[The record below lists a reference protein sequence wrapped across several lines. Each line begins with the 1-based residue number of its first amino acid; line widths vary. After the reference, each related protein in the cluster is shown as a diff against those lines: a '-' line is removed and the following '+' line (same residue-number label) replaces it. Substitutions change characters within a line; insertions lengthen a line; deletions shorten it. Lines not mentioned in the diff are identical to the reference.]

1 VTQPLV
7 AVTGPSRKGWLGWWG
22 AWLALRRAGARARRI
37 RPPFH
42 EAQLEGV
49 SAVVI
54 GGGTH
59 IEPTR
64 YEQTHLEGY
73 LYDSERDELE
83 WGVLER
89 ALASGLPVLGICRG
103 AQVLNVFCG
112 GSLFQD
118 LVTDLPGVTLRSS
131 YMATKRI
138 ALEPDSRVASVMAVQ
153 SVWVNS
159 LHRQGID
166 RLGAGVRVAARDS
179 FGIVQA
185 IELTERD
192 RFAIGVQWHPEYLPA
207 RPSHQ
212 RLFRSLV
219 DAARGASTR
228 RPASVKTTTALRD
241 CAE

>member
-1 VTQPLV
+1 M
-7 AVTGPSRKGWLGWWG
+7 GWLGWWG
-22 AWLALRRAGARARRI
+22 AWLALRRAGAQPRRI

-42 EAQLEGV
+42 EAQLDGV

-64 YEQTHLEGY
+64 YDQTHLQGY
-73 LYDSERDELE
+73 LYDRERDELE
-83 WGVLER
+83 WRVLER
-89 ALASGLPVLGICRG
+89 ALARGLPVLGICRG
-103 AQVLNVFCG
+103 AQVLNVFFG

-138 ALEPDSRVASVMAVQ
+138 ALEPASRVAAVMGVQ

-166 RLGAGVRVAARDS
+166 RLGAGVRVAARDG

-185 IELTERD
+185 IELVDGSE

-219 DAARGASTR
+219 EAGKRARDKVAT
-228 RPASVKTTTALRD
+228 SVKAPTTLQD